1 MVPAPPAVRRAP
13 APLRPARDRAGSD
26 FRSPCP
32 RATHRPGGF
41 TVLSREERRV
51 LRSHRGFSCGAVR
64 RWSLLREIDACL
76 PSQATRVATVH
87 TMGAMAIAPATAL
100 AAIHP
105 HGQRLPHHALPFV
118 LRSFIRHLLSSSAA
132 ARPDHTIRYPVA
144 GNRRR
149 NGLRTNRAASGNA
162 IAVAS
167 RSPAC
172 RTVRTTCRGVRPAL
186 TTASPSAHARTSLS
200 TCPTRATHQEGD
212 ARSVGAHAGG
222 KKGCRLGDIPCS

>member
-1 MVPAPPAVRRAP
+1 MVPAPPPVRRMP
-13 APLRPARDRAGSD
+13 MSLRPARDRAGSD

-51 LRSHRGFSCGAVR
+51 LRSHRGFSSGAVR
-64 RWSLLREIDACL
+64 RWSLLREIDACS
-76 PSQATRVATVH
+76 PFQAAQVATVH

-100 AAIHP
+100 AAIQP
-105 HGQRLPHHALPFV
+105 HGQRRLQPSLPFV

-132 ARPDHTIRYPVA
+132 ARPDHAIRGPAA

-149 NGLRTNRAASGNA
+149 NRLRTNSAASGNA

-167 RSPAC
+167 GTPAS
-172 RTVRTTCRGVRPAL
+172 RTVRATCRGVRPAL
-186 TTASPSAHARTSLS
+186 ATASPSAHDQ
-200 TCPTRATHQEGD
+200 P
-212 ARSVGAHAGG
+212 
-222 KKGCRLGDIPCS
+222 P